1 MGYTEKGDSYVRK
14 KFVSITNITYKGDA
28 EILTSK
34 MIHFIGFYAKGFLDA
49 SLNSKGYTDISD
61 IPRLESYLENVD
73 WENII
78 DPYSPWN
85 QNRGPMSSRPL
96 HFKLDILKYEGEK
109 SPMALLVIECKERS
123 K

>member
-1 MGYTEKGDSYVRK
+1 MRYMEKGDSYVNK
-14 KFVSITNITYKGDA
+14 KFISITNIIYKGDT
-28 EILTSK
+28 EILTSN
-34 MIHFIGFYAKGFLDA
+34 MVHFIGFYAKGFLDA
-49 SLNSKGYTDISD
+49 SLNSKGYTNVSD

-73 WENII
+73 WDNVI

-85 QNRGPMSSRPL
+85 QNRDPMISRPL

-109 SPMALLVIECKERS
+109 SPMALLIIECKERS

>member
-1 MGYTEKGDSYVRK
+1 MRK
-14 KFVSITNITYKGDA
+14 KFISITNITYKGDA

-49 SLNSKGYTDISD
+49 SLTPKGYTDISD

-73 WENII
+73 WENNI

-85 QNRGPMSSRPL
+85 QNQGPMFSRPL

-109 SPMALLVIECKERS
+109 SPMALLVIECQERRN
-123 K
+123 KK

>member
-1 MGYTEKGDSYVRK
+1 MRK
-14 KFVSITNITYKGDA
+14 KYISITNITYKGDA

-34 MIHFIGFYAKGFLDA
+34 MIHFIGFYAKGFPGCIVEFERIHGHLGY
-49 SLNSKGYTDISD
+49 SKVGILSGD
-61 IPRLESYLENVD
+61 VD
-73 WENII
+73 WGNVI

-85 QNRGPMSSRPL
+85 QNRGPMFSCPL

-109 SPMALLVIECKERS
+109 SPMALLVIECKERR